1 MEKGGLNVRQI
12 ARRLGADAARTIVRS
27 DGERSRK
34 RTEFRDQ
41 RGGPG
46 GGFGGPGS
54 TEERVQEGSAPFARN
69 RR

>member
-34 RTEFRDQ
+34 RTEFLDQ
-41 RGGPG
+41 RSRPEGGVCGPG
-46 GGFGGPGS
+46 GA
-54 TEERVQEGSAPFARN
+54 EEGVQEGSAPFRFS
-69 RR
+69 RS